1 MREYGADLVSRSV
14 ARLGEMRVEVVRRR
28 LVAGAPAAI
37 HVALDRHAIY
47 VELSTGLRCERRVAG
62 GAPVRFVTEPG
73 LVSFR
78 PAGAEVR
85 GSTAG
90 DGIVTYGVVLIDP
103 RHDWLDALRPALRP
117 VTALRSARV
126 WAEIAPLLA
135 ECAADACETATP
147 ARPFAALYAQG
158 RGLALLAALADE
170 SGAAPPAGDGDARV
184 AAALA
189 WIDDNLTREFSLADL
204 AEAVH
209 LSASQ
214 LVRVFGRALGVTPM
228 RYVSARRVRE
238 AQRLL
243 AQSNWPVARIAA
255 HLGYVDQSHFTQRFR
270 SNVGATPAAWRR
282 RARGG

>member
-1 MREYGADLVSRSV
+1 MDSPWRAQESFPRV
-14 ARLGEMRVEVVRRR
+14 ARGRADTPRGGGWRSSRRESG
-28 LVAGAPAAI
+28 AGA
-37 HVALDRHAIY
+37 
-47 VELSTGLRCERRVAG
+47 RRD
-62 GAPVRFVTEPG
+62 GAPVRFVTERG

-78 PAGAEVR
+78 P
-85 GSTAG
+85 AG